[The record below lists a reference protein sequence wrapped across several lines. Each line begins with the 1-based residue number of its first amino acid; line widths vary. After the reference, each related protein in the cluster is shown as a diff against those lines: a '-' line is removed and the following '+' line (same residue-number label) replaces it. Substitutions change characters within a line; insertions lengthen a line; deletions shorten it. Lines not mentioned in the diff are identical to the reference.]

1 MIWVRSLLFAAV
13 FYVLSAVTCI
23 VMSPLLLGPRRW
35 IIVTIGVWAR
45 VVMVFLRVICGV
57 KVEVRGREFMPTG
70 PALIA
75 AKHQGMF
82 DTIAPFTFLPD
93 AAYVLKKELLII
105 PFYGWYSVKGGMIA
119 VDRAGHAAALKKLV
133 KDTRERMAEDR
144 QVVIFPEGTR
154 KDPGAAPDYKPGIAA
169 LYRDLGLPCT
179 PMATN
184 SGAHWPAHG
193 FLRRPGT
200 VVFEFLEP
208 IPAGLKRG
216 EFMKELQARIE
227 TASNALLA
235 EGL

>member
-13 FYVLSAVTCI
+13 FYAVSTI
-23 VMSPLLLGPRRW
+23 AAIAMTPLLLGPRRW

-57 KVEVRGREFMPTG
+57 KVEVRGRQFMPTG

-105 PFYGWYSVKGGMIA
+105 PFYGWYSIKGGMIA

-179 PMATN
+179 PVATN
-184 SGAHWPAHG
+184 SGVHWPAHG

-227 TASNALLA
+227 TATDALLA
-235 EGL
+235 EGV

>member
-1 MIWVRSLLFAAV
+1 VIWVRSLLFAAV
-13 FYVLSAVTCI
+13 FYLLSAVTCI
-23 VMSPLLLGPRRW
+23 VMSPLLLGRRRW
-35 IIVTIGVWAR
+35 IVQAIGVWAR
-45 VVMVFLRVICGV
+45 VTMWLLHVICGV

-82 DTIAPFTFLPD
+82 DTVAPFSFLPD

-105 PFYGWYSVKGGMIA
+105 PFYGWFSIKGGMIA
-119 VDRAGHAAALKKLV
+119 VDRAGHASALRKLV
-133 KDTRERMAEDR
+133 TDTRERMAEDR

-154 KDPGAAPDYKPGIAA
+154 QAPGAAPDYKPGIAA

-184 SGAHWPAHG
+184 SGVHWPAHG
-193 FLRRPGT
+193 LLRHPGT

-208 IPAGLKRG
+208 IPAGLKRA

>member
-1 MIWVRSLLFAAV
+1 VIWLRSLVFAAV
-13 FYVLSAVTCI
+13 FYAISVIACI
-23 VMSPLLLGPRRW
+23 VMSPLLLGRRRW
-35 IIVTIGVWAR
+35 VVQAIGVWAR
-45 VVMVFLRVICGV
+45 VTMFFLRLICGV
-57 KVEVRGREFMPTG
+57 KVEIRGRRFMPTG

-82 DTIAPFTFLPD
+82 DTVAPFAFLPD
-93 AAYVLKKELLII
+93 VAYVLKKELLII
-105 PFYGWYSVKGGMIA
+105 PFYGWYAIKGGMVS

-144 QVVIFPEGTR
+144 QVMIFPEGTR
-154 KDPGAAPDYKPGIAA
+154 KDPGEAPDYKPGIAA

-193 FLRRPGT
+193 FMRRPGT

-216 EFMKELQARIE
+216 EFMKQLEARIE

>member
-1 MIWVRSLLFAAV
+1 MIILRSLVFTAV
-13 FYVLSAVTCI
+13 FYVVSTIAAIAMT
-23 VMSPLLLGPRRW
+23 PLLLGRRRW
-35 IIVTIGVWAR
+35 IVQAIGVWAR
-45 VVMVFLRVICGV
+45 AVMWALRVICGV

-75 AKHQGMF
+75 AKHHGMF
-82 DTIAPFTFLPD
+82 DTIAPFALLPD

-119 VDRAGHAAALKKLV
+119 VDRAGHATALKKLV

-154 KDPGAAPDYKPGIAA
+154 KEPGEAPDYKPGIAA
-169 LYRDLGLPCT
+169 LYRDLALPCT
-179 PMATN
+179 PLATN
-184 SGAHWPAHG
+184 SGVHWPAHG
-193 FLRRPGT
+193 FIRRPGT

-216 EFMKELQARIE
+216 EFMKTLEARIE
-227 TASNALLA
+227 GASNALLA
-235 EGL
+235 EGV

>member
-13 FYVLSAVTCI
+13 FYAVSTITCL
-23 VMSPLLLGPRRW
+23 VMSPLLLGKRRW
-35 IIVTIGVWAR
+35 IIVAIGVWAR
-45 VVMVFLRVICGV
+45 VVMFALRVICGV
-57 KVEVRGREFMPTG
+57 KVEVRGRQYMPTG

-82 DTIAPFTFLPD
+82 DTVAPFTFLPD
-93 AAYVLKKELLII
+93 AAYVLKTELLVI
-105 PFYGWYSVKGGMIA
+105 PFYGWYSIKGGMIA

-133 KDTRERMAEDR
+133 RDTRERMAEDR

-154 KDPGAAPDYKPGIAA
+154 KDPGAEPDYKPGIAA
-169 LYRDLGLPCT
+169 LYRDLELPCT
-179 PMATN
+179 PVATN
-184 SGAHWPAHG
+184 SGVHWPAHG

-216 EFMKELQARIE
+216 EFMKELQSRIE
-227 TASNALLA
+227 TATNKLLA

>member
-1 MIWVRSLLFAAV
+1 MIWIRSLLFAAV
-13 FYVLSAVTCI
+13 FYALSTVAAI
-23 VMSPLLLGPRRW
+23 LMAPLLLGRRRW
-35 IIVTIGVWAR
+35 VVQAIGLWAR
-45 VVMVFLRVICGV
+45 ATMVLLRLICGV
-57 KVEVRGREFMPTG
+57 KVEVRGREHMPTG

-82 DTIAPFTFLPD
+82 DTVAPFTFLPD

-105 PFYGWYSVKGGMIA
+105 PFYGWYSIKGGMIA
-119 VDRAGHAAALKKLV
+119 VDRDAHAAALRKLV
-133 KDTRERMAEDR
+133 KDTRDRMAEDR

-154 KDPGAAPDYKPGIAA
+154 KAPGDAPDYKPGIAA

-184 SGAHWPAHG
+184 SGVHWPAHG

-216 EFMKELQARIE
+216 EFMKQLQARIE
-227 TASNALLA
+227 AASEALIA

>member
-1 MIWVRSLLFAAV
+1 MIWVRSLLFTAV
-13 FYVLSAVTCI
+13 FYAISTGAAIAMT
-23 VMSPLLLGPRRW
+23 PLLLGRRRW
-35 IIVTIGVWAR
+35 VLQAIGVWAR
-45 VVMVFLRVICGV
+45 VTMVALRVICGV
-57 KVEVRGREFMPTG
+57 RVEVRGREHMPTG
-70 PALIA
+70 PALVA
-75 AKHQGMF
+75 AKHQGIF
-82 DTIAPFTFLPD
+82 DTVAPFTFLPD

-105 PFYGWYSVKGGMIA
+105 PFYGWYAIKGGMVV
-119 VDRAGHAAALKKLV
+119 VDREGHAAALKKLV
-133 KDTRERMAEDR
+133 RDTRERMAEDR

-200 VVFEFLEP
+200 IVFEFLEP
-208 IPAGLKRG
+208 IPAGLKRA
-216 EFMKELQARIE
+216 EFMKELQAKIE
-227 TASNALLA
+227 TASNRLLD

>member
-1 MIWVRSLLFAAV
+1 MTWVRSLLFAAV
-13 FYVLSAVTCI
+13 FYAVSTI
-23 VMSPLLLGPRRW
+23 AAIAMTPLLLAPRRW
-35 IIVTIGVWAR
+35 IVVAIGVWAR
-45 VVMVFLRVICGV
+45 VVMACLRVICGV
-57 KVEVRGREFMPTG
+57 KVEVRGRQFMPTG
-70 PALIA
+70 PALVA

-93 AAYVLKKELLII
+93 AAYVLKTELLII
-105 PFYGWYSVKGGMIA
+105 PFYGWYSIKGGMIA

>member
-13 FYVLSAVTCI
+13 FYAVSTI
-23 VMSPLLLGPRRW
+23 AAIAMTPLLLGPRRW

-57 KVEVRGREFMPTG
+57 KVEVRGRQFMPTG

-82 DTIAPFTFLPD
+82 DTIAPFAFLPD

-105 PFYGWYSVKGGMIA
+105 PFYGWYSIKGGMIA

-179 PMATN
+179 PVATN
-184 SGAHWPAHG
+184 SGVHWPAHG

-216 EFMKELQARIE
+216 EFMKERQARIE
-227 TASNALLA
+227 AASAALLA
-235 EGL
+235 EGV

>member
-1 MIWVRSLLFAAV
+1 MTLIRSLVFLAFFYALSTAA
-13 FYVLSAVTCI
+13 AIAMT
-23 VMSPLLLGPRRW
+23 PLLLGRRRW
-35 IIVTIGVWAR
+35 IVQTIGVWAR
-45 VVMVFLRVICGV
+45 GVVFLLRVICGV
-57 KVEVRGREFMPTG
+57 RMEVRGRQHMPTG

-75 AKHQGMF
+75 AKHQGVF
-82 DTIAPFTFLPD
+82 DTIGPFTFLPD
-93 AAYVLKKELLII
+93 AAFVLKKELLAI
-105 PFYGWYSVKGGMIA
+105 PFYGWYAIKGGMVT

-144 QVVIFPEGTR
+144 QVIIFPEGTR
-154 KDPGAAPDYKPGIAA
+154 KEPGAAPDYKPGIAA

-200 VVFEFLEP
+200 IVFEFLEP

-227 TASNALLA
+227 AASDALLA

>member
-1 MIWVRSLLFAAV
+1 VIWLRSLLFTAV
-13 FYVLSAVTCI
+13 FYVTSTVAAIAMT
-23 VMSPLLLGPRRW
+23 PLLLGPRRW
-35 IIVTIGVWAR
+35 VVIAIGMWAR
-45 VVMVFLRVICGV
+45 VVTFFLRLICGV

-82 DTIAPFTFLPD
+82 DTVAPFTFLRD

-105 PFYGWYSVKGGMIA
+105 PFYGWYSIKGGMIS
-119 VDRAGHAAALKKLV
+119 VDRSGHAAALKKLV

-154 KDPGAAPDYKPGIAA
+154 KDPGAEPDYKPGIAA

-179 PMATN
+179 PVATN
-184 SGAHWPAHG
+184 SGVHWPAHG
-193 FLRRPGT
+193 FIRRPGT
-200 VVFEFLEP
+200 VVFQFLEP

-216 EFMKELQARIE
+216 EFMKELEARIE

>member
-1 MIWVRSLLFAAV
+1 VIWVRSLLFAAI
-13 FYVLSAVTCI
+13 FYAVSTI
-23 VMSPLLLGPRRW
+23 AALVMTPLLLGRRRW
-35 IIVTIGVWAR
+35 IIVAIRFWSKT
-45 VVMVFLRVICGV
+45 VMAALRVICGIR
-57 KVEVRGREFMPTG
+57 VEVRGREHMPTG
-70 PALIA
+70 PALVA

-82 DTIAPFTFLPD
+82 DTIAPFSFLPD
-93 AAYVLKKELLII
+93 AAYVLKKELLVI
-105 PFYGWYSVKGGMIA
+105 PFYGWYSIKGGMIS
-119 VDRAGHAAALKKLV
+119 VDRAGHSAALKKLV
-133 KDTRERMAEDR
+133 KDTRQRMAEDR

-154 KDPGAAPDYKPGIAA
+154 KAPGAEPDYKPGIAA
-169 LYRDLGLPCT
+169 LYRDLELPCT

-227 TASNALLA
+227 AASNALLA

>member
-1 MIWVRSLLFAAV
+1 VIWVRSLLFAAV

-23 VMSPLLLGPRRW
+23 VMSPLLLGRRRW
-35 IIVTIGVWAR
+35 IVQAIGVWAR
-45 VVMVFLRVICGV
+45 VTMVFLRVICGV
-57 KVEVRGREFMPTG
+57 KVEVRGRQHMPTG

-93 AAYVLKKELLII
+93 AAYVLKKELLVI
-105 PFYGWYSVKGGMIA
+105 PFYGWYSIKGGMIA
-119 VDRAGHAAALKKLV
+119 VDRAGHATALKKLV

-169 LYRDLGLPCT
+169 LYRDLQLPCT

-184 SGAHWPAHG
+184 SGVHWPAHG
-193 FLRRPGT
+193 FIRRPGT

-208 IPAGLKRG
+208 VPAGLKRG

-227 TASNALLA
+227 TATDALLA